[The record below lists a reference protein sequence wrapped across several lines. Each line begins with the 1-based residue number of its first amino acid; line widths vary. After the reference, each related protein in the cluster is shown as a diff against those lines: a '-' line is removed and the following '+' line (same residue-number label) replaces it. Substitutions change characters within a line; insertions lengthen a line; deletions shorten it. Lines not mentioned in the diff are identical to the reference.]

1 MSKFTNQKN
10 CIQMNKLYEHN
21 LKQFSIQNISI
32 DFGVKFSILYQK
44 SLKLSKFDQKMTK
57 FYQIIRNWCQNWRNL
72 SERNL
77 LASFANHTE
86 IHRVSGRAN

>member
-21 LKQFSIQNISI
+21 LKQFSIQNIFI

-44 SLKLSKFDQKMTK
+44 SLKFSKFDQKVTK
-57 FYQIIRNWCQNWRNL
+57 FHQIIQNLRQN
-72 SERNL
+72 
-77 LASFANHTE
+77 
-86 IHRVSGRAN
+86 